1 MQVRILSS
9 WPIFDLKWILKED
22 IKVFGHVIYD
32 TGSNPTC
39 VLCFFLQFLENFQT
53 LRANYP
59 FGRSWAIEGPFL
71 IKSPHFRP
79 NLSLGP
85 IHVHPRVLC
94 EN

>member
-1 MQVRILSS
+1 MAERCKASTFLHEPYMVQVRIQ
-9 WPIFDLKWILKED
+9 LKC
-22 IKVFGHVIYD
+22 YA
-32 TGSNPTC
+32 
-39 VLCFFLQFLENFQT
+39 FFLQFLENFQT

>member
-1 MQVRILSS
+1 MAVMSRALRHYPSKPRAS
-9 WPIFDLKWILKED
+9 
-22 IKVFGHVIYD
+22 
-32 TGSNPTC
+32 GSIP
-39 VLCFFLQFLENFQT
+39 VLGFSTFLQFLENFQT

-59 FGRSWAIEGPFL
+59 FGRSWAIERPIL
-71 IKSPHFRP
+71 MKSPHFRP

>member
-1 MQVRILSS
+1 MVLVELTHGVLDAMILF
-9 WPIFDLKWILKED
+9 PIFRKFLNFKGKI
-22 IKVFGHVIYD
+22 
-32 TGSNPTC
+32 
-39 VLCFFLQFLENFQT
+39 VLWVKLV
-53 LRANYP
+53 
-59 FGRSWAIEGPFL
+59 L

>member
-1 MQVRILSS
+1 MSRALRQISLSS
-9 WPIFDLKWILKED
+9 KAS
-22 IKVFGHVIYD
+22 
-32 TGSNPTC
+32 GSKQAMG
-39 VLCFFLQFLENFQT
+39 FSIFLQFLENFQT

-59 FGRSWAIEGPFL
+59 FGRSWAIERPIL

>member
-1 MQVRILSS
+1 MAVMTRALRQHPVVSCAS
-9 WPIFDLKWILKED
+9 
-22 IKVFGHVIYD
+22 
-32 TGSNPTC
+32 GSNPS
-39 VLCFFLQFLENFQT
+39 LGFSIFLQFLENFQT

>member
-1 MQVRILSS
+1 MCSGGLAKRAKAFAPSLCA
-9 WPIFDLKWILKED
+9 
-22 IKVFGHVIYD
+22 IYD
-32 TGSNPTC
+32 TGSNPGYM
-39 VLCFFLQFLENFQT
+39 LCFFLQFLENFQT

-59 FGRSWAIEGPFL
+59 FGRSWAIERPIL

>member
-1 MQVRILSS
+1 MRCTTIKLTVSRNTDSS
-9 WPIFDLKWILKED
+9 SAGVLLIF
-22 IKVFGHVIYD
+22 F
-32 TGSNPTC
+32 
-39 VLCFFLQFLENFQT
+39 QFLENFQT

-59 FGRSWAIEGPFL
+59 FGRSWAIERPIL